1 MIINFKGKNALV
13 TGGSRGIGRETAIL
27 LAESGCNVA
36 ICARDIVYLE
46 RTKLEIEARGV
57 KAISYSFDANQL
69 DDIKNVVEFIGKDW
83 GSIDILVNNVGGE
96 SDNTSISYEMT
107 SDEIWVNSFNL
118 NLLAA
123 VRFTNLTIPFMRK
136 NKWGRIVTVSSK
148 HGREGAGRPWYTL
161 AKAAEISFMKNYSL
175 NFDFVRDG
183 ITFNSVAPG
192 AIYTESGSWAN
203 FYKND
208 PDNFNK
214 KIQITKPL
222 GRLGNTTEVASAIV
236 FLCSDQAS
244 FINGACVPVDGGES
258 QSY

>member
-46 RTKLEIEARGV
+46 QTKLEIEARGV

-148 HGREGAGRPWYTL
+148 HGREGAGR
-161 AKAAEISFMKNYSL
+161 AHE
-175 NFDFVRDG
+175 G
-183 ITFNSVAPG
+183 
-192 AIYTESGSWAN
+192 GSCA
-203 FYKND
+203 
-208 PDNFNK
+208 
-214 KIQITKPL
+214 
-222 GRLGNTTEVASAIV
+222 RR
-236 FLCSDQAS
+236 
-244 FINGACVPVDGGES
+244 
-258 QSY
+258 